1 MSGANTLF
9 GFSYV
14 VAGTLRVPSAGI
26 AKTPGRIVA
35 KVTTR
40 VASLRDGFTLVELL
54 VVIAII
60 GILVALLLPAI
71 QAAREAARRT
81 QCNNNL
87 KQLGLAA
94 QLHIDTNGFFPSGGW
109 GDWWIGSPDLGAGES
124 QPGGWP
130 YQLLAYME
138 QTNRRNA
145 GSGQDQAL
153 SKAAAKEMIETAI
166 PGFYCPSRRPAIAY
180 PYLHGA
186 GFINADRPQAVGR
199 SDYAANMG
207 DVENYRDDPGPSS
220 MARYSRHNWKHSGPK
235 VEKDY
240 GLHTGTVFQ
249 RSEIEMRQITD
260 GTSHTY
266 LFGEK
271 NCKPKHYDTGR
282 IGNDD
287 QSMYNGHDQDNLR
300 STFVD
305 DQGIGWMPAPDNSSV
320 VDLTYAFGGP
330 HPGGWNA
337 VLCDGSVHYF
347 TYSVDPFIHKWLGN
361 REDGQ
366 SIDESAF

>member
-1 MSGANTLF
+1 MVSSKRTFGRNGLF
-9 GFSYV
+9 
-14 VAGTLRVPSAGI
+14 
-26 AKTPGRIVA
+26 
-35 KVTTR
+35 
-40 VASLRDGFTLVELL
+40 GFTLVELL

-109 GDWWIGSPDLGAGES
+109 GDQLVGSPDMGAGKS

-138 QTNRRNA
+138 QTARRNA
-145 GSGQDQAL
+145 GKGQEFAL
-153 SKAAAKEMIETAI
+153 SKAAAREMIETAI

-180 PYLHGA
+180 PYRHGG
-186 GFINADRPQAVGR
+186 GFRNADRPTVVGR

-207 DVENYRDDPGPSS
+207 DVNNFRDDIGPTSVRGYG
-220 MARYSRHNWKHSGPK
+220 RYSWKHSGPK
-235 VEKDY
+235 VEEKY
-240 GLHTGTVFQ
+240 GLHTGIVFQ

-260 GTSHTY
+260 GSSHTY

-271 NCKPKHYDTGR
+271 NCTPEHYDTGMV
-282 IGNDD
+282 GNDD

-300 STFVD
+300 STFVT
-305 DQGIGWMPAPDNSSV
+305 DQGTGWVPMPDTPGLV
-320 VDLTYAFGGP
+320 FTYAFGGP
-330 HPGGWNA
+330 HPGGWNV

-347 TYSVDPFIHKWLGN
+347 TYSIDPFIHKWLGN
-361 REDGQ
+361 RKDGQ
-366 SIDESAF
+366 SIDESVF